1 VSSAGSASRD
11 GQSRAAPAT
20 LVVTGAS
27 GVGKTTLVDAVDAT
41 RLRGVACYHFDA
53 LGVPGPEETARRF
66 GGGQQWR
73 EWAMREWAARLARNE
88 DRVAVA
94 VLDAQVPP
102 TLAGAAL
109 RAAGMRRVR
118 VVLVDCGHAARNARL
133 RGPRGQPE
141 LACAEMDCW
150 AAYLRGQAD
159 ALGLAVIDTNG
170 GVGEAAAEL
179 LAHVRALAPQP
190 AARRKHRDRAV

>member
-1 VSSAGSASRD
+1 VGSARSGSRD
-11 GQSRAAPAT
+11 GRSRAAPAV

-27 GVGKTTLVDAVDAT
+27 GVGKTTLVDALDAV
-41 RLRGVACYHFDA
+41 RLRGVGCYHFDA
-53 LGVPGPEETARRF
+53 LGVPAPAEMTRRF
-66 GGGQQWR
+66 GGGPQWR
-73 EWAMREWAARLARNE
+73 EWAMGEWAARLARNE

-102 TLAGAAL
+102 TLARAAL
-109 RAAGMRRVR
+109 RAAGVRRVR

-133 RGPRGQPE
+133 RGPRGQPD
-141 LACAEMDCW
+141 LACADMDCW

-159 ALGLAVIDTNG
+159 ALGLPIVDTNG
-170 GVGEAAAEL
+170 TVGEAAAEL
-179 LAHVRALAPQP
+179 LAHVHELTPQP

>member
-1 VSSAGSASRD
+1 VGSAGSASRE
-11 GQSRAAPAT
+11 GQGRAAPAT

-27 GVGKTTLVDAVDAT
+27 GVGKTTLVDAVDAA
-41 RLRGVACYHFDA
+41 RLGGVACYHCDA

-66 GGGQQWR
+66 GGGPQWR

-88 DRVAVA
+88 DRAAVA

-109 RAAGMRRVR
+109 RAAGVRRVR

-159 ALGLAVIDTNG
+159 ALGLPVIDTNG

-179 LAHVRALAPQP
+179 LAHVRELAPQP